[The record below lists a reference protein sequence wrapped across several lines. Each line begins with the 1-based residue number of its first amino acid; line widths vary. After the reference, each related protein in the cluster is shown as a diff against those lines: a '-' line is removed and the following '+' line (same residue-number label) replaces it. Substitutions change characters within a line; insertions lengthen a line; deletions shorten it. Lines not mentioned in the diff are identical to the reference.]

1 MRLNNTEWQKM
12 RELSVV
18 VKLHDLQHRV
28 AGNIPQVPENEFMPR
43 LPETAVV
50 KLQDS
55 SVPLGLSG
63 THGGVIVINT
73 LVSSHQ
79 TTKSSEVLC

>member
-1 MRLNNTEWQKM
+1 MRLNNTEWLKM

-55 SVPLGLSG
+55 SVPLVLITMVVKLHVLQLCDS
-63 THGGVIVINT
+63 NT
-73 LVSSHQ
+73 VPFVQ
-79 TTKSSEVLC
+79 

>member
-1 MRLNNTEWQKM
+1 M

-55 SVPLGLSG
+55 SVPLVLITMVVKLHVLQLCDS
-63 THGGVIVINT
+63 NT
-73 LVSSHQ
+73 VPFVQ
-79 TTKSSEVLC
+79 

>member
-1 MRLNNTEWQKM
+1 M

-55 SVPLGLSG
+55 SVPLVLI
-63 THGGVIVINT
+63 TMVVKLHVLQLCDRNT
-73 LVSSHQ
+73 VPFVQ
-79 TTKSSEVLC
+79 